1 MELKQ
6 PKSVH
11 VLKICPYLLNLGT
24 KTRSKQ
30 TWSKFKY
37 LDQCSSGSMQEI
49 IFIVF
54 FGENEYVENRTQDDE
69 VQLLFRGELG
79 TMRAHIKH
87 T

>member
-6 PKSVH
+6 PNSLH

-24 KTRSKQ
+24 KTWTKR

-49 IFIVF
+49 IFVVF
-54 FGENEYVENRTQDDE
+54 FWENKYVENWTQDDE
-69 VQLLFRGELG
+69 V
-79 TMRAHIKH
+79 
-87 T
+87 